1 MVTLFDPITI
11 GDLHL
16 RNRVMRSATAE
27 FVAHRETGAPTPE
40 MGRIYRELAEGEVG
54 LIVTGHTC
62 VSLSGRAH
70 ARMAAMASDDLIS
83 PWREIIRPAQEAGG
97 RVMMQINHAGANADP
112 EVTRQPLSPSGVA
125 TNDLVQPRAM
135 TEEEIQQVITD
146 FGEAARRVR
155 EAGFDGLQLHG
166 AHGYLIT
173 QFLTPKTNLRRDRWG
188 GDDEERRSAF
198 LKAVVAEIRRQVGPD
213 YPLWIKL
220 GVAGSEDSGLD
231 MEEGARIAARCV
243 TYGIDCVEISFA
255 LGRPEWVD
263 LSTEPPLFPLADAV
277 RDAVGSDYPLAL
289 VYGFRTRRC
298 MTTVLNSGVVQM
310 ISLCRPLIAEP
321 DLVHKME
328 RGLVQEVA
336 CVRCDLCHPGEGEEG
351 IACRN
356 EQVLR
361 NLA

>member
-11 GDLHL
+11 GDLYL
-16 RNRVMRSATAE
+16 RDRVMRSATAE
-27 FVAHRETGAPTPE
+27 FLADRETGAPTSE

-54 LIVTGHTC
+54 LIVTGHAC

-83 PWREIIRPAQEAGG
+83 SWREVIRPAQEAGG
-97 RVMMQINHAGANADP
+97 RMMMQINHAGANADP
-112 EVTRQPLSPSGVA
+112 KVTPQPLSPSGVA
-125 TNDLVQPRAM
+125 TNDLVKPRAM
-135 TEEEIQQVITD
+135 TDEEIRQVIAD

-188 GDDEERRSAF
+188 GNEERRSAF
-198 LKAVVAEIRRQVGPD
+198 LKAVVAEMRRRVGND

-220 GVAGSEDSGLD
+220 GVAGSKESGLD
-231 MEEGARIAARCV
+231 MEEGARIAARCAN
-243 TYGIDCVEISFA
+243 YGIDCVEISFA
-255 LGRPEWVD
+255 LGRPEWMG

-277 RDAVGSDYPLAL
+277 RDAVGPDYPLAL
-289 VYGFRTRRC
+289 VYGFRTRSC
-298 MTTVLNSGVVQM
+298 MEAVLNSGVVQM

-328 RGLVQEVA
+328 RGLVDEVA

-356 EQVLR
+356 EQVLHD
-361 NLA
+361 LK